1 MLGYIIAKYGFLC
14 YLDTS
19 LEALTA
25 ESGMFLSCIPIGE
38 SHSNILDKNCPFIKV
53 AYFVRMKS
61 IIPKYYVE
69 WKWKLKYTIAATMEF
84 NLYLAS

>member
-1 MLGYIIAKYGFLC
+1 MFALTSRGMLGYIIAKYGFLC

-53 AYFVRMKS
+53 AFFCQDEEYNS
-61 IIPKYYVE
+61 
-69 WKWKLKYTIAATMEF
+69 
-84 NLYLAS
+84 